1 MKRVEVSDFA
11 ERIGIQ
17 LRALRVG
24 RGMTQAQLAKAMGS
38 HCSVIAR
45 LERGELLQS
54 LESIARYARAC
65 GYDVHD
71 VLVCLMPQS
80 ESAAQLVNAMD
91 VLSRSA

>member
-17 LRALRVG
+17 LRSLRVA
-24 RGMTQAQLAKAMGS
+24 RGLTQDQVAQASGFHRA
-38 HCSVIAR
+38 VVAR
-45 LERGELLQS
+45 LERSDCLQS

-80 ESAAQLVNAMD
+80 ESAAQLIDAID
-91 VLSRSA
+91 ALSRSA